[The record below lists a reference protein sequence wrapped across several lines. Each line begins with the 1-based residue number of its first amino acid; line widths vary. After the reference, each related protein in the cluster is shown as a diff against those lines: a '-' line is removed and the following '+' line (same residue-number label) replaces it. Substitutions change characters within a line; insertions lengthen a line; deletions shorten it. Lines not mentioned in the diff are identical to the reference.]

1 MYMNRLYAIHE
12 KRIYGGFRKNSM
24 TNGKIDKTTNQEFEI
39 LKRRKSEHWIHD
51 AEMNSELNALERNL
65 YGWRRKKIVRLEIF
79 RNQGFRAFNRDNG

>member
-12 KRIYGGFRKNSM
+12 KRIYGGFIKNSIQ
-24 TNGKIDKTTNQEFEI
+24 KIDKTTNQESEI
-39 LKRRKSEHWIHD
+39 LKRRKSERWIHD
-51 AEMNSELNALERNL
+51 AEMNSELNALARNL